1 MAEII
6 SKHYFCEHQMGFLAW
21 IQKQFGIPMPIAN
34 EDGQVSVAPNEERF
48 KILRIQPTPN
58 PDAFQFILNG
68 KVIGAGTKTF
78 DSPDDAGDDSMAQAV
93 FEIFGTQSIFVKE
106 NFVTVTKSDVVGWH
120 TIMEKI
126 GTTLEA
132 TLKFYAQG
140 DEAENAKS
148 EGDKDVHPV
157 LEDFDKDDFFNY
169 DEHKKIEVVNA
180 LLDIAI
186 RPALANDGG
195 GINLLSVEDK
205 TIKVHYQGACGSCP
219 SSTTGTLQYIEQ
231 FLKEAIH
238 SEVEVQAS

>member
-1 MAEII
+1 
-6 SKHYFCEHQMGFLAW
+6 MGLLTW
-21 IQKQFGIPMPIAN
+21 IQKQFGISMAVDN
-34 EDGQVSVAPNEERF
+34 ETNQDSAPSNESQF
-48 KILRIQPTPN
+48 KVLRIQPTPN

-68 KVIGAGTKTF
+68 KVIATGTKTF
-78 DSPDDAGDDSMAQAV
+78 DSPDDAGDDLMAKTL
-93 FEIFGTQSIFVKE
+93 FDIFGIQSIFIKE
-106 NFVTVTKSDVVGWH
+106 NFVTITKSNVVGWH

-126 GTTLEA
+126 GSTLEA
-132 TLKFYAQG
+132 HLHYYEKG
-140 DEAENAKS
+140 DEELKA

-157 LEDFDKDDFFNY
+157 LEDFNKEDFFDYN
-169 DEHKKIEVVNA
+169 DQKKNEVINA

-238 SEVEVQAS
+238 PDVEVQAS